1 MRASSF
7 IHAYMSTLAYR
18 TWDLWIN
25 TSFFTDGQ
33 THEGYFECVV
43 HDALMVSQ
51 SIEFLAEGKAIFGRK
66 FLDVAQVSADMLRAN
81 TRTQAG
87 EPCIRIYETLN
98 TAQDLINTIEAIRR
112 FIDSMALAVDAPLSC
127 FSVRFISHQYGK
139 ILQANR
145 RTIGR
150 GVGFEVEE
158 RGIAK
163 EKIRADLDF
172 YQDDADHHA
181 TVGRRHYMAGM
192 QILALEDQVAGL
204 LDAAFMQ
211 FYQGCEVLCRD
222 PKGALE
228 ASKKYIALQSPQ
240 DSRELQIIAHQV
252 WGVRHKYF
260 GHGDV
265 QHNLYANKNKEQAA
279 QVARQVLVARY
290 LCRRLIDLA
299 APSGTVLAR
308 EMGLFF
314 GSYSGSFTGQVSQLL
329 DEFKVPFGK
338 PECKTFD
345 AQGTEGQTFT
355 FPTP

>member
-1 MRASSF
+1 MSPIR
-7 IHAYMSTLAYR
+7 AYMSTLAYR

-25 TSFFTDGQ
+25 TGFFADGQ
-33 THEGYFECVV
+33 IHEGYFECVV

-51 SIEFLAEGKAIFGRK
+51 SIEFLADGKEIIGRK
-66 FLDVAQVSADMLRAN
+66 FVDVTRASAESLRAS

-87 EPCIRIYETLN
+87 ELCLRMYEALN
-98 TAQDLINTIEAIRR
+98 TAEDPGNTIEAIRR
-112 FIDSMALAVDAPLSC
+112 FIDSIALAVDAPLSC
-127 FSVRFISHQYGK
+127 YSVRFISHQYGN

-145 RTIGR
+145 RSIGR

-158 RGIAK
+158 RGIAT
-163 EKIRADLDF
+163 EKIRADLNF
-172 YQDDADHHA
+172 YKNDTDHPA
-181 TVGRRHYMAGM
+181 IVGRRHYMAGM
-192 QILALEDQVAGL
+192 QILAMEDQVAGL

-290 LCRRLIDLA
+290 LCRRLLDLT

-329 DEFKVPFGK
+329 DGFNVPFGK

-345 AQGTEGQTFT
+345 AQGVESQPFT
-355 FPTP
+355 FPAP